1 MRKLTALALTHKPD
15 ETPVAV
21 ADQNCLSSARYARPD
36 ASGAVVLIGVGL
48 SAPRKQL
55 SARPRASRTA
65 ATILVGR
72 SSGTGMRTIP
82 SRTITRIAKLF
93 ADSLMTSELVMLIH

>member
-36 ASGAVVLIGVGL
+36 ASGRSCSLVLDYQL
-48 SAPRKQL
+48 RK
-55 SARPRASRTA
+55 
-65 ATILVGR
+65 
-72 SSGTGMRTIP
+72 SS
-82 SRTITRIAKLF
+82 
-93 ADSLMTSELVMLIH
+93 